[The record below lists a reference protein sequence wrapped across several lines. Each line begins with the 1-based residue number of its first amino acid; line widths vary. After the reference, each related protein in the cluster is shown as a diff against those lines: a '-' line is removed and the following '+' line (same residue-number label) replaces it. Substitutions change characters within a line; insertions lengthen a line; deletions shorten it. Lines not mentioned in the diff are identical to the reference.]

1 MLAGASYAAPTA
13 APSSPPP
20 PSSTAVAAEMMIEAG
35 RLGVILDQ
43 SDAAMKLRASEPPE
57 EPVETPGQQQ
67 VYVVHELRAAVLRYN
82 MMQFDACRG
91 GTLAGELCAE
101 PYLPD
106 WLKEPLDTVPPPATI
121 AARVR
126 DAVAHVIPFWKAL
139 CAKAV
144 AQTHDE
150 TFCAIE

>member
-1 MLAGASYAAPTA
+1 
-13 APSSPPP
+13 
-20 PSSTAVAAEMMIEAG
+20 MMIEAG

-43 SDAAMKLRASEPPE
+43 ADAAMKLRVGEPPE

-67 VYVVHELRAAVLRYN
+67 IYVVHELRAAVLRYN
-82 MMQFDACRG
+82 MMQFDACRS
-91 GTLAGELCAE
+91 GTLAGELCTE

-106 WLKEPLDTVPPPATI
+106 WLKEAPDTVPPPAAI
-121 AARVR
+121 AVRVR
-126 DAVAHVIPFWKAL
+126 DAVSHITPFWKAL